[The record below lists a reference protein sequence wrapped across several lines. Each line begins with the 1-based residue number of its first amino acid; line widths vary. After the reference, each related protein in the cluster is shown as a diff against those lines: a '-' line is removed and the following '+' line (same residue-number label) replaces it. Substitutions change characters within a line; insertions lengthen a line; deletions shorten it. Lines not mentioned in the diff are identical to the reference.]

1 MSSQQPNSSQGNLP
15 ENTDCYY
22 YYYSNCTKRD
32 TCPYRHEPLAL
43 NQEKVCTFW
52 LQGTCAKPHCMFRHM
67 KMEKNRSRIP
77 CFWEAQ
83 PDGCKKPYCPFM
95 HENPKDPYDPEM
107 VAANIIPNPP
117 TGGKIIVNKKKLDQL
132 NFPNRTVLK
141 PKPSIKDRLG
151 IKVTD
156 NVEIFEYSGGES
168 EEESLRKGAM
178 KTLDL
183 RSRLSSKR
191 KHSEGEDDYESD
203 HREVR
208 SVVKKV
214 KKESKKA
221 KKDKKERKE
230 KKSKRHRRNS
240 DEEDTDRDTLAKRI
254 AEQRGKSSPGSH
266 HIDRDPR
273 DRDFRPGRSSTYE
286 VTIKNRKAK
295 DRKSSAKERQDS
307 VLSVIDDVDALFKSS
322 EPLPAL
328 DAASAA
334 KSDDVMKELDEL
346 INC

>member
-1 MSSQQPNSSQGNLP
+1 M
-15 ENTDCYY
+15 D
-22 YYYSNCTKRD
+22 KD
-32 TCPYRHEPLAL
+32 
-43 NQEKVCTFW
+43 
-52 LQGTCAKPHCMFRHM
+52 
-67 KMEKNRSRIP
+67 RSKIR

-83 PDGCKKPYCPFM
+83 PAGCKKPYCPFM
-95 HENPKDPYDPEM
+95 HENPKDPYEPET
-107 VAANIIPNPP
+107 VAANIIPNLPA
-117 TGGKIIVNKKKLDQL
+117 GGKIIVNKKKLDQINL
-132 NFPNRTVLK
+132 PNRTVVP

-151 IKVTD
+151 IKVAD
-156 NVEIFEYSGGES
+156 DVEIFEYSGGES
-168 EEESLRKGAM
+168 EEESLRKGAI

-191 KHSEGEDDYESD
+191 KHSEGEDEYESD

-214 KKESKKA
+214 KKESKKH
-221 KKDKKERKE
+221 KKDKKEKKE
-230 KKSKRHRRNS
+230 KKSKRHRNS
-240 DEEDTDRDTLAKRI
+240 EDEEDCGDTLASRI
-254 AEQRGKSSPGSH
+254 AAQRGRSSPGSH

-273 DRDFRPGRSSTYE
+273 DRDFRPGKKSFE

-295 DRKSSAKERQDS
+295 DRSKGDKVDAKERQES

-328 DAASAA
+328 NESV